1 MYQFHPAIYIAL
13 NPELRITNLNMA
25 QKHYIEHGKKE
36 GRQIDIRQL
45 FPDFRPEIYLSLN
58 PDVAKI
64 KPNPIDTQLHWLQKG
79 RYENRLYKPVMLK
92 ETLFLYTD
100 SQNEER
106 CMEYSISLTKLGINH
121 TITQDG
127 NLTTNNLYILFTLHN
142 IKQYPFYFI
151 LNLVEHRV
159 NVALLD
165 LALAICTDVPNIVTK
180 FHNKIYDLKQSE
192 ITLDV
197 LLNRLLIS
205 IGYIKLENETPSIE
219 KDKIH
224 IIHSVENKKS
234 LHIFT
239 SQPLY
244 STYKSSINYI
254 YSIKCVNET
263 LEEGNTMKNIVIEAK
278 KKKLPYV
285 IIGGVN
291 LIFTKKYE
299 NTVHKTLKYL
309 ESDKWD
315 IVTHVKSI
323 DTIPNLIEIIQISP
337 TIELL
342 RLESLLESSFMII
355 NHTLYDHII
364 GWNGSNRMYQ
374 HLKAKELNV
383 ISLTDLFTS

>member
-13 NPELRITNLNMA
+13 NPELRITNVNMA
-25 QKHYIEHGKKE
+25 QKHYIENGKKE
-36 GRQIDIRQL
+36 GRKIDIRQVY
-45 FPDFRPEIYLSLN
+45 PDFRPEIYLSLN

-64 KPNPIDTQLHWLQKG
+64 KPNTIDTQLHWLQKG

-100 SQNEER
+100 LQNEER
-106 CMEYSISLTKLGINH
+106 CMEFSNNLNKIGIQH

-127 NLTTNNLYILFTLHN
+127 NLTTNNLYILFTLNN
-142 IKQYPFYFI
+142 IKHYPFYFI
-151 LNLVEHRV
+151 LNLVEYRV

-192 ITLDV
+192 IGLDV

-205 IGYIKLENETPSIE
+205 IGYIKLENEKPSVE

-224 IIHSVENKKS
+224 IIHNLDNKNS
-234 LHIFT
+234 LVTFT

-244 STYKSSINYI
+244 STYKSSINFI
-254 YSIKCVNET
+254 YTIKCVNEI
-263 LEEGNTMKNIVIEAK
+263 LEEGNAIKNIVLEAK
-278 KKKLPYV
+278 KQKLPYV

-299 NTVHKTLKYL
+299 NTLNKTLKYL
-309 ESDKWD
+309 ESIEWD

-323 DTIPNLIEIIQISP
+323 DSVPSLIEIIQIDP

-342 RLESLLESSFMII
+342 RLEHLLESSFMII
-355 NHTLYDHII
+355 NHKLYDHII
-364 GWNGSNRMYQ
+364 SWNGSNRMYQ

-383 ISLTDLFTS
+383 ISLTDLFI

>member
-25 QKHYIEHGKKE
+25 QKHYLENGKKE
-36 GRQIDIRQL
+36 GRKIDIRQL
-45 FPDFRPEIYLSLN
+45 YPDFRPEIYLSLN
-58 PDVAKI
+58 PDVAKF

-100 SQNEER
+100 VQNEER
-106 CMEYSISLTKLGINH
+106 CIEYSKNLTKLGIKH

-127 NLTTNNLYILFTLHN
+127 NLTTNNLYILFTLNN
-142 IKQYPFYFI
+142 IKHYPFYFI
-151 LNLVEHRV
+151 LNLVEYRV
-159 NVALLD
+159 NVAVLD

-180 FHNKIYDLKQSE
+180 FHNKIYDLKQSK
-192 ITLDV
+192 IGLDV

-205 IGYIKLENETPSIE
+205 IGYIKLENEKPSVE

-224 IIHSVENKKS
+224 IIHNLDNKNS

-244 STYKSSINYI
+244 STYTSSIKFI
-254 YSIKCVNET
+254 YTIKCVNEI
-263 LEEGNTMKNIVIEAK
+263 LEEGTAIKNIVLEAK
-278 KKKLPYV
+278 KHKLPYV

-291 LIFTKKYE
+291 LIFTKKYDDTIR
-299 NTVHKTLKYL
+299 NTLKYL
-309 ESDKWD
+309 ESTEWD

-323 DTIPNLIEIIQISP
+323 DSIPSLIEIIQISP
-337 TIELL
+337 TIELIRPETL
-342 RLESLLESSFMII
+342 PESSFMII
-355 NHTLYDHII
+355 HNKLYDHII
-364 GWNGSNRMYQ
+364 SWNGSNRMYQ

>member
-25 QKHYIEHGKKE
+25 QKHYIENGKKE
-36 GRQIDIRQL
+36 GRKIDIRQVY
-45 FPDFRPEIYLSLN
+45 PDFRPEIYLSLN

-64 KPNPIDTQLHWLQKG
+64 KPNTIDTQLHWLQKG

-100 SQNEER
+100 VQNEER
-106 CMEYSISLTKLGINH
+106 CMEYSKNLKKIGIQH

-127 NLTTNNLYILFTLHN
+127 NLTTNNLYILFTLNN
-142 IKQYPFYFI
+142 IKHYPFYFI
-151 LNLVEHRV
+151 LNLVEYRV
-159 NVALLD
+159 NVAVLD

-180 FHNKIYDLKQSE
+180 FHNKIYDLKQSK
-192 ITLDV
+192 IGLDV

-205 IGYIKLENETPSIE
+205 IGYIKLENEKPSVE

-224 IIHSVENKKS
+224 IIHNLDNKNS

-244 STYKSSINYI
+244 STYTSSIKFI
-254 YSIKCVNET
+254 YTIKCVNEI
-263 LEEGNTMKNIVIEAK
+263 LEEGTAIKNIVLEAK
-278 KKKLPYV
+278 KHKLPYV

-299 NTVHKTLKYL
+299 NTLNKALKYL
-309 ESDKWD
+309 ESIEWD

-323 DTIPNLIEIIQISP
+323 DSVPSLIEIIQIDP

-342 RLESLLESSFMII
+342 RLEHLLESSFMIV
-355 NHTLYDHII
+355 NHKLYDHII
-364 GWNGSNRMYQ
+364 SWNGSNRMYQ

-383 ISLTDLFTS
+383 ISLTDLFIS

>member
-25 QKHYIEHGKKE
+25 QKHYLENGKKE
-36 GRQIDIRQL
+36 GRKIDIREVY
-45 FPDFRPEIYLSLN
+45 PDFRPEIYLSLN

-106 CMEYSISLTKLGINH
+106 CREYSNSLTNLGINH
-121 TITQDG
+121 SITQDC
-127 NLTTNNLYILFTLHN
+127 NLTTNNLYILFTLHK

-151 LNLVEHRV
+151 LNLVEYRV

-192 ITLDV
+192 IGLDI
-197 LLNRLLIS
+197 LLNRLLVS
-205 IGYIKLENETPSIE
+205 IGYIKLENEKPSVE

-224 IIHSVENKKS
+224 IIHSLDNKKA
-234 LHIFT
+234 LRTFT

-244 STYKSSINYI
+244 SNYTSSIKFI
-254 YSIKCVNET
+254 YTIKCVNDIV
-263 LEEGNTMKNIVIEAK
+263 EEGTAIKNIVIESK
-278 KKKLPYV
+278 KHKLPYV

-291 LIFTKKYE
+291 LIFTKKYG
-299 NTVHKTLKYL
+299 NTLNKTLKYL
-309 ESDKWD
+309 ESIEWD

-323 DTIPNLIEIIQISP
+323 DTIPNLIEIIQIDP

-342 RLESLLESSFMII
+342 RPETLPESSFMVI
-355 NHTLYDHII
+355 NDTLYDHII
-364 GWNGSNRMYQ
+364 SWNGSNRMYQ
-374 HLKAKELNV
+374 HLKMKELNV

>member
-1 MYQFHPAIYIAL
+1 MYQFQPAIYIAL
-13 NPELRITNLNMA
+13 NPDLRCINVNLA

-45 FPDFRPEIYLSLN
+45 YPDFRPEIYLSLN
-58 PDVAKI
+58 PDVAKF
-64 KPNPIDTQLHWLQKG
+64 KLNPIDTQLHWLQKG

-100 SQNEER
+100 VQNDER
-106 CMEYSISLTKLGINH
+106 CIEFSKNLTKIGIKN
-121 TITQDG
+121 TITQDS
-127 NLTTNNLYILFTLHN
+127 NLITNNLYILFTLHN
-142 IKQYPFYFI
+142 IKHYPFYFI
-151 LNLVEHRV
+151 LNLLEYRV

-165 LALAICTDVPNIVTK
+165 LALAICTDVPNLLPK
-180 FHNKIYDLKQSE
+180 FSNKIYDLNQPEMGLE
-192 ITLDV
+192 I
-197 LLNRLLIS
+197 LLNRLLLS
-205 IGYIKLENETPSIE
+205 IEYIKLENNTPSLE

-224 IIHSVENKKS
+224 IIHSIENKNA
-234 LHIFT
+234 LRTFT

-244 STYKSSINYI
+244 SDYTSSIQII
-254 YSIKCVNET
+254 YTIKCVNEIV
-263 LEEGNTMKNIVIEAK
+263 EEGTAIQNIILEAK

-299 NTVHKTLKYL
+299 HTINKTLKYL
-309 ESDKWD
+309 ESSEWD

-323 DTIPNLIEIIQISP
+323 ESIPSLIETIQIDP

-342 RLESLLESSFMII
+342 RPETIPESTFMIV
-355 NHTLYDHII
+355 HKTLYDHII

-374 HLKAKELNV
+374 HLKSKELKV
-383 ISLTDLFTS
+383 ISLTDLFIS